1 MNNLVNLLV
10 AEAET
15 TVKGLTLGNQNH
27 LIARYCLCDRFGD
40 NQALISADMTKLLSL
55 NPILNISVVK
65 VFQM

>member
-15 TVKGLTLGNQNH
+15 TVKGLTSGNQNH

-40 NQALISADMTKLLSL
+40 NQALVSAHMTNYYL
-55 NPILNISVVK
+55 
-65 VFQM
+65 

>member
-27 LIARYCLCDRFGD
+27 LIARYCLCDRF
-40 NQALISADMTKLLSL
+40 MLSL